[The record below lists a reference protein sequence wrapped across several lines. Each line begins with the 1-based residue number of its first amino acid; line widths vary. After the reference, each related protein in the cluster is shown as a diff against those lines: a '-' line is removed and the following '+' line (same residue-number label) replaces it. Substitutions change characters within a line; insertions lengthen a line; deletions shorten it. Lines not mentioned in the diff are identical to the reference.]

1 MFVVCHA
8 CGESA
13 IFLVE
18 YADEGDLSHRA
29 ALRQENQSFYEA
41 NC

>member
-13 IFLVE
+13 VSL
-18 YADEGDLSHRA
+18 AKHTGEGDLSHRA
-29 ALRQENQSFYEA
+29 ALRRETQSSYEA
-41 NC
+41 TG